1 VSAAPVIVPGANKG
15 RGFLAAIGRAAR
27 SVFPFSARGVALIA
41 LAAAVFAVGIIRT
54 DLAALFW
61 GASFLLFA
69 AYALVAGHF
78 LHAVLR
84 RGARRSLQ
92 FLSVVLPS
100 AGVSPGEQTEARM
113 SARLPRVF
121 PPGFSA
127 RLLLPLSWHDR
138 RIDSVAL
145 RMAPGKNDGNLFFS
159 AVNRGAYASTEALLE
174 TRDVI
179 GLTRQRLR
187 VPLREKLTVFPSL
200 KTGEELAWFMEQADE
215 SSADARRR
223 RRSEELLEVRKY
235 YPGDDMRRLNWK
247 VFAHLNEL
255 FLRVGEEVPPP
266 ESRILFVLDS
276 TLNPLVP
283 AAAAADYLDGLVSSC
298 ASQLIT
304 LLDRRIEV
312 MLSLPGLRECR
323 SYTEESRSA
332 LLAALAEAWWTDA
345 PWAPDLP
352 GRKSLHVAVFS
363 SPGSPGLRPILARVH
378 RHSWSASLFLKA
390 FDQGPRRRAPR
401 LRDYLFLPGDA
412 ERSPAP
418 PPVSRRERREI
429 QDALLRDLAAFR
441 APGGLVKHAAA
452 I

>member
-1 VSAAPVIVPGANKG
+1 MPLSRVISCTPCFAAVPDDPCSSFRSSFPLPGLSRGKGGGQDERTAAPG
-15 RGFLAAIGRAAR
+15 L
-27 SVFPFSARGVALIA
+27 
-41 LAAAVFAVGIIRT
+41 
-54 DLAALFW
+54 
-61 GASFLLFA
+61 
-69 AYALVAGHF
+69 
-78 LHAVLR
+78 
-84 RGARRSLQ
+84 
-92 FLSVVLPS
+92 
-100 AGVSPGEQTEARM
+100 
-113 SARLPRVF
+113 
-121 PPGFSA
+121 PPGLSA

-145 RMAPGKNDGNLFFS
+145 RLAPGQNDGSLSFS
-159 AVNRGAYASTEALLE
+159 AVHRGAYASTEALLE

-200 KTGEELAWFMEQADE
+200 KTEEEPAWFMEQADE

-283 AAAAADYLDGLVSSC
+283 PAAAADYLDELVSSC
-298 ASQLIT
+298 ASQLIA

-312 MLSLPGLRECR
+312 MLSLPGVRECR
-323 SYTEESRSA
+323 SYAEESRSA
-332 LLAALAEAWWTDA
+332 LLATLAEAWWTDA

-363 SPGSPGLRPILARVH
+363 SPGSPACGPYWHACRDTPGAP
-378 RHSWSASLFLKA
+378 AS
-390 FDQGPRRRAPR
+390 
-401 LRDYLFLPGDA
+401 
-412 ERSPAP
+412 S
-418 PPVSRRERREI
+418 
-429 QDALLRDLAAFR
+429 
-441 APGGLVKHAAA
+441 
-452 I
+452 